1 MIRVVNAGAEG
12 GVHMSD
18 RELTLALEEVLLSM
32 SADLNDLD
40 DLEDEVETAARAVK
54 W

>member
-1 MIRVVNAGAEG
+1 
-12 GVHMSD
+12 MSD
-18 RELTLALEEVLLSM
+18 RELTLALEEVLASM
-32 SADLNDLD
+32 SADLD